1 MNKKGQMDGL
11 GMIIIVAVT
20 LIVGVVFFQVIAQEI
35 GSSTNT
41 VEIANQSLTA
51 AAVNDTLQ
59 YIINCRALSSVVIIN
74 ATGTGIIVDSGNYTI
89 TNDVINPTTSA
100 LSVSVNPTISAT
112 PDLGYGVGI
121 WKISGTCQPLT
132 YIADSGGRAVT
143 SIILIFFALAIVVV
157 AISPTLRSGL
167 LDWSK

>member
-41 VEIANQSLTA
+41 VEVVNQSLTA

-59 YIINCRALSSVVIIN
+59 YVTNCRALSGVIIFN
-74 ATGTGIIVDSGNYTI
+74 ATGDVEVASGNYTV
-89 TNDVINPTTSA
+89 TNNVVHPTTGA

-132 YIADSGGRAVT
+132 YIADSGGRAIAN
-143 SIILIFFALAIVVV
+143 IIIIFFALAIVVV
-157 AISPTLRSGL
+157 AISPTLRSGV